1 VRPDGNSIAP
11 GPRGPMPPAP
21 NAARGAMPF
30 ASASRASMPPPPNAG
45 RANMPLS
52 TSVRQPMP
60 FE

>member
-1 VRPDGNSIAP
+1 
-11 GPRGPMPPAP
+11 
-21 NAARGAMPF
+21 MPF